1 MLMRRFVSLSLI
13 AFLALASGVS
23 IPRAE
28 SADREINVAAA
39 ADLSSALQ
47 EVATNYEKRTSV
59 VVKLSFG
66 ASGALTQ
73 QIQNGAPF
81 DVFFSADMDYPR
93 QLIAGGQAES
103 ATLYRYAVGRL
114 VLWVPGDS
122 PLDVEHKG
130 MDVLL
135 DPSVKKISIAN
146 PQHAPYGRAAVA
158 ALKHYG
164 LYEKVSATELVL
176 GENVS
181 QAAQFVESG
190 NAQAG
195 FVALAHAMAPA
206 MQGKGRYWMVPA
218 EAYPPLDQGVV
229 LISRSPHRQDAAAF
243 LEYMKTA
250 EVAGL
255 LRRYGFSLPAEIRPE
270 RRTEVGNWRA
280 KMAIN
285 WQAFRLTI
293 ELAVVVSVILF
304 VVGLPLAYW
313 IAFSRWRWKFLVEA
327 LVALPIVLPPTVLG
341 FYVLVALGSRSPLGP
356 LVAVS
361 DRTHLGVHL
370 HRTGDRLH
378 PLQPAVR
385 GAAFRG
391 VFLLGRS
398 EAAGSL
404 GHAGSLAITHV
415 LPRSGSTFR
424 AGTGHGLSPGLCSH
438 HGRVWSGADDWR
450 QHSGSNAHR
459 LD

>member
-1 MLMRRFVSLSLI
+1 MMRCRIRAFGVI
-13 AFLALASGVS
+13 VFLALASGLL
-23 IPRAE
+23 IPQAE

-47 EVATNYEKRTSV
+47 EVAANYEKRTGV

-93 QLIAGGQAES
+93 QLIAGGQADG
-103 ATLYRYAVGRL
+103 ATLYRYAVGQL
-114 VLWVPGDS
+114 VLWVPQDS

-135 DPSVKKISIAN
+135 GPSVKKISIAN

-164 LYEKVSATELVL
+164 LYEKLGDRLVL

-206 MQGKGRYWMVPA
+206 MQGKGRYWVVPA

-229 LISRSPHRQDAAAF
+229 LISHSPHGEDAAAF
-243 LEYMKTA
+243 LRFMKTE

-255 LRRYGFSLPAEIRPE
+255 LRRYGF
-270 RRTEVGNWRA
+270 T
-280 KMAIN
+280 
-285 WQAFRLTI
+285 
-293 ELAVVVSVILF
+293 
-304 VVGLPLAYW
+304 
-313 IAFSRWRWKFLVEA
+313 
-327 LVALPIVLPPTVLG
+327 
-341 FYVLVALGSRSPLGP
+341 SPDVKYKLK
-356 LVAVS
+356 
-361 DRTHLGVHL
+361 
-370 HRTGDRLH
+370 
-378 PLQPAVR
+378 
-385 GAAFRG
+385 
-391 VFLLGRS
+391 
-398 EAAGSL
+398 
-404 GHAGSLAITHV
+404 
-415 LPRSGSTFR
+415 
-424 AGTGHGLSPGLCSH
+424 
-438 HGRVWSGADDWR
+438 
-450 QHSGSNAHR
+450 
-459 LD
+459 